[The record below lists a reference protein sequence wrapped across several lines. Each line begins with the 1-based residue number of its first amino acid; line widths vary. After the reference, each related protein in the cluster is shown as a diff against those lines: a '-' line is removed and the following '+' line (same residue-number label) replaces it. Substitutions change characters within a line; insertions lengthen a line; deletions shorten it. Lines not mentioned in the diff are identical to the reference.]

1 MLTVL
6 TTAGP
11 ANPLPNFAV
20 PYTIHSRVKCANATP
35 KVHSVISYTA
45 GLLMWY
51 APYSLMI
58 ELRAVQVPKVRALSG
73 VTGDGE
79 IPA

>member
-1 MLTVL
+1 
-6 TTAGP
+6 
-11 ANPLPNFAV
+11 
-20 PYTIHSRVKCANATP
+20 
-35 KVHSVISYTA
+35 VISYTA

-73 VTGDGE
+73 VTGEGE